1 MTTPHDRMQPC
12 TSIVTYVLGQLVGKS
27 FNKVAAAQ
35 KPASGLRVTGVR
47 PVDAS
52 VLTEYDFQAAKLEG
66 AAPTT
71 PTTNDRGL
79 HGGEHP
85 LQDADPG

>member
-1 MTTPHDRMQPC
+1 MYIHSYIRDRPAAWQ
-12 TSIVTYVLGQLVGKS
+12 IVQKA
-27 FNKVAAAQ
+27 AAAQ
-35 KPASGLRVTGVR
+35 KPVSGLGVTGVR